1 MVGAGIIA
9 GVVGYNL
16 AENFPI
22 NGRLY
27 LQIFFLALIVSMMIL
42 DTEPGWNIVLSLGFA
57 VTAGALLSWSSVD
70 IIQIKTWIL
79 FISLVLISIIGGEY
93 LSKGI
98 GRAAGILYPSA
109 VLYMIGWILFIFLKL
124 PAIFITIWTYSGLV
138 LFVLII
144 IAVLIRGKT
153 NNQEESIV
161 PIVIQLFVGLFN
173 LFWLSAM
180 I

>member
-16 AENFPI
+16 AENIPI

-27 LQIFFLALIVSMMIL
+27 LQIFFLALLVSMMIL

-70 IIQIKTWIL
+70 IIQIKSWIL
-79 FISLVLISIIGGEY
+79 FIGLVLITIIGGNY
-93 LSKGI
+93 LSKDI
-98 GRAAGILYPSA
+98 GRSSGFLYPSA
-109 VLYMIGWILFIFLKL
+109 VLYMVGWILFLFLNL
-124 PAIFITIWTYSGLV
+124 PAFFFTIWTYSGMV
-138 LFVLII
+138 LFVLITM
-144 IAVLIRGKT
+144 AVLIRGKT
-153 NNQEESIV
+153 NNQKDSIV
-161 PIVIQLFVGLFN
+161 PIIIQLFIGLFN